1 LAIACA
7 LSLMGGVFAA
17 SYYQDHGAPI
27 ASVNGEAISKD
38 ALSTRVKV
46 DRARYDRRLTE
57 DQTMRN
63 QGKISTDDYA
73 TLESAITNSE
83 TSLSTDGLTE
93 IINEAELRQ
102 YASKNNITVTDQQ
115 VDDQIKLDSTVP
127 ELRYVKIISVPVE
140 ATAPAS
146 APTQADSDKALAQAQ
161 AYLAEVKAGKS
172 WDDVAT
178 EAEAGQQMSTNSGG
192 GDIGLKP
199 KADLTIDP
207 DLADAIFNLAKT
219 GDTTAIMQGVNG
231 AYRFATVTTIVPS
244 WVDSGWETSM
254 NSAAGSDAYRDYARN
269 EAINKA
275 IQKVIEAKYISGET
289 VQRDVREIQV
299 RSGFGQLG
307 DGDEV
312 KVSLMVFSPSHNMST
327 ANTDTDTTDANWT
340 DALARAKAAVA
351 KLHEDPTKFSTMAK
365 DSSTN
370 DDTNFASMAGNIPW
384 IPSDWFNATT
394 EADPTTGQTNT
405 GLGMTN
411 VANAVFQSDLPA
423 GTILDP
429 VLEPN
434 YGYVVVLFQGRRPA
448 PAQRIANAAFDIN
461 SGVDFETEAK
471 SVSEAADAINGGDL
485 GWVSP
490 YMLTSEQQA
499 AIYATPVGR
508 ATNIIDDGSGGYYM
522 YKVVSEQT
530 RAPDAAQQAKLKKVV
545 YSSWLNELNA
555 DSLVWQD
562 SAAVS
567 ALASASPAQ

>member
-1 LAIACA
+1 VAIACA

-17 SYYQDHGAPI
+17 SYYQDHGAPL

-38 ALSTRVKV
+38 AVSTRVKV
-46 DRARYDRRLTE
+46 DKASYDRRLIE

-63 QGKISTDDYA
+63 QGKISTTDYG
-73 TLESAITNSE
+73 TLESAITSSE

-93 IINEAELRQ
+93 LINEAELRQ

-115 VDDQIKLDSTVP
+115 VDDQIKLDSTVA

-140 ATAPAS
+140 ATPPAS
-146 APTQADSDKALAQAQ
+146 AATQADADKALAKAQ

-178 EAEAGQQMSTNSGG
+178 EAEDGRQLSTNSGG

-199 KADLTIDP
+199 KTDLTVDP

-219 GDTTAIMQGVNG
+219 GDTTEIMKGVNG
-231 AYRFATVTTIVPS
+231 AYRFATVTSIVPS
-244 WVDSGWETSM
+244 WVDSDWETSM
-254 NSAAGSDAYRDYARN
+254 NSAAGSGAYRDYARI
-269 EAINKA
+269 EALNKA
-275 IQKVIEAKYISGET
+275 VQKVIEAKYVSGET

-299 RSGFGQLG
+299 RYGFGQRG

-312 KVSLMVFSPSHNMST
+312 KVSLMVFAPSHNMST

-351 KLHEDPTKFSTMAK
+351 KLREDPTQFATMAR
-365 DSSTN
+365 DSATN
-370 DDTNFASMAGNIPW
+370 DDTNFAAMAGNLPW
-384 IPSDWFNATT
+384 IPADWFNATT
-394 EADPTTGQTNT
+394 EADPSTGQTNT

-411 VANAVFQSDLPA
+411 VANAVFQSGLAA
-423 GTILDP
+423 GTVLDP

-434 YGYVVVLFQGRRPA
+434 SGYVVVLFQGRRPA
-448 PAQRIANAAFDIN
+448 PAQRIANAAFAIN

-471 SVSEAADAINGGDL
+471 LASESTDAIDGGDL

-490 YMLTSEQQA
+490 YMLTIQQQEA
-499 AIYATPVGR
+499 VYATPIGR
-508 ATNIIDDGSGGYYM
+508 TTNVIDDGTGGYYL

-545 YSSWLNELNA
+545 YSSWLDELNA

-562 SAAVS
+562 AAAVS

>member
-1 LAIACA
+1 MSTRNRWTNA
-7 LSLMGGVFAA
+7 LLLVFSLMLLA
-17 SYYQDHGAPI
+17 SP
-27 ASVNGEAISKD
+27 
-38 ALSTRVKV
+38 ALVYAYANDFSL
-46 DRARYDRRLTE
+46 ARFCERR
-57 DQTMRN
+57 D
-63 QGKISTDDYA
+63 GSIGDG
-73 TLESAITNSE
+73 
-83 TSLSTDGLTE
+83 STDGLC
-93 IINEAELRQ
+93 
-102 YASKNNITVTDQQ
+102 
-115 VDDQIKLDSTVP
+115 QIDPAHIDLVLADNAKFKAFARGLVS
-127 ELRYVKIISVPVE
+127 LF
-140 ATAPAS
+140 AP
-146 APTQADSDKALAQAQ
+146 K
-161 AYLAEVKAGKS
+161 YLAPSGTLGWAGWNIGAEYTVNSIPGGKA
-172 WDDVAT
+172 WDDVF
-178 EAEAGQQMSTNSGG
+178 AEADAQGDSSNSLG
-192 GDIGLKP
+192 GDKGLVTK
-199 KADLTIDP
+199 DNLTVDP
-207 DLADAIFNLAKT
+207 DLSDAIFNLAKS
-219 GDTTAIMQGVNG
+219 GDITDILKGSDG
-231 AYRFATVTTIVPS
+231 AYRFATVTSIVPS

-275 IQKVIEAKYISGET
+275 IQKVIEAKYISVET